1 MTVQQKPSSAAYPA
15 SESPTKPASDKRREI
30 RYPTNDQ
37 AEVRMLPSS
46 GEHLAATI
54 VDISKSG
61 LRLELGSTLLKGSR
75 VEITTSPRKLII
87 FGEVRYC
94 RRVGGIFNA
103 GILIEGVVA
112 PAGDSEAHLLDD
124 EIALFV
130 IGKGLAVPEVL
141 RAKHHI
147 SKCDACSRRMVDTSA
162 TLYPRRSKPA
172 VS

>member
-1 MTVQQKPSSAAYPA
+1 
-15 SESPTKPASDKRREI
+15 
-30 RYPTNDQ
+30 
-37 AEVRMLPSS
+37 MLPSN

-141 RAKHHI
+141 RAKDHI
-147 SKCDACSRRMVDTSA
+147 SQCDACSRRMVDT
-162 TLYPRRSKPA
+162 PRLFIRDDRSPRLVNRLLWAPA
-172 VS
+172 AQFGTGRE